1 MVTKQNGDREGGGPR
16 MDGEKELGMRR
27 KAQQEGPLTFQSWE
41 GRGERE
47 RQPLGRDGPGSVGT
61 KGVESSFLM
70 L

>member
-1 MVTKQNGDREGGGPR
+1 

-27 KAQQEGPLTFQSWE
+27 KAQQEGPLTFRSWE

-47 RQPLGRDGPGSVGT
+47 KQPLGQDGPGSVGT